1 MIILFFRLFRNPNRY
16 VFFALDIIC
25 RFVSHSI
32 YMAVVMN
39 YVCYCELVIFYCKSI
54 RLRLE
59 EKSIELA
66 ESMKRIVD
74 LGLSLSQLNSA
85 TSRMMS
91 ISIIIFLARFIL
103 GMEVFSSHQFLDLF
117 FCKVKYSSLPI
128 GYLPLRCGSIVRC
141 MPLFGFPSL
150 PFVLDKYVFV
160 SLRK

>member
-1 MIILFFRLFRNPNRY
+1 MLFRSINRY
-16 VFFALDIIC
+16 IFFTLDIIC

-39 YVCYCELVIFYCKSI
+39 YVCHCELVIFYCKTI

-59 EKSIELA
+59 EKSIELT

-91 ISIIIFLARFIL
+91 ISIIIFLARLIL
-103 GMEVFSSHQFLDLF
+103 G
-117 FCKVKYSSLPI
+117 
-128 GYLPLRCGSIVRC
+128 R
-141 MPLFGFPSL
+141 
-150 PFVLDKYVFV
+150 
-160 SLRK
+160 